1 MTTLSGVIAGVAED
15 LAGARDELNRL
26 DGVAGDG
33 DLGVTVAAG
42 SAAVLAL
49 LPELADEEAGALL
62 RRCGRELARAAPS
75 TSGTLIATALMAA
88 GRVSGEPGETV
99 TAFVAR
105 AASVAFDSISER
117 GRASLGDRTML
128 DALGPA
134 VTALEA
140 GAATGASIGDALLA
154 AAAAAAAGVEDT
166 RTMEPKV
173 GRAAWLA
180 GRAAGNVD
188 AGARLVALILRSAAG
203 RVSRDP
209 DQRP

>member
-1 MTTLSGVIAGVAED
+1 MSALSTLMAEVAAD
-15 LAGARDELNRL
+15 LAAARDELNRL

-33 DLGVTVAAG
+33 DLGITVAAG
-42 SAAVLAL
+42 CAALLAV
-49 LPELADEEAGALL
+49 LPELADEQPGPLL

-75 TSGTLIATALMAA
+75 TSGTLLATALMAA
-88 GRVSGEPGETV
+88 GKVSAESGETV
-99 TAFVAR
+99 TASVAR
-105 AASVAFDSISER
+105 AAGAAFDSISER
-117 GRASLGDRTML
+117 GKASLGDRTML

-134 VTALEA
+134 VTALQ
-140 GAATGASIGDALLA
+140 
-154 AAAAAAAGVEDT
+154 AAAAAGSTVGQALQDAADAAQTGVEAT

-180 GRAAGNVD
+180 GRASGHVD